1 MNYKESIDWILEKL
15 PFYQEKGN
23 EAYKPGLER
32 ITSFL
37 EVLNNPHKSLKF
49 IHVGGTNGKG
59 STCHYISSILQ
70 ESGYSVGVFTS
81 PHFFDYR
88 ERIRIN
94 NKKITKPYVN
104 EFLNSNKQIAEDL
117 ALSFF
122 ELSFGLAANYFNENK
137 IDIAIIEVGLGGRLD
152 ATNVINP
159 LMSIITNI
167 SLDHTDL
174 LGDTIEKIAKEK
186 SGIIKTDSITI
197 IGEKNDL
204 TDQIFTN
211 KAKEQNSKIYFNNV
225 ANDSYSNVLYQNKNI
240 STAIYAIKH
249 LISFNVSKQNIEDGI
264 DNVIENTGYFGRWF
278 KLSEDP
284 TVLVDVAHN
293 ISGFEYLALQIKK
306 LEYNTLHIILGFV
319 KGKKIK
325 ELIDLLPSKAN
336 LYFTKPSIYRGMDQE
351 ELSRNI
357 GKNFNFDVN
366 PGSQFLNVKN
376 IASKGDLIIIT
387 GSNFLIN
394 DIIDNE

>member
-37 EVLNNPHKSLKF
+37 EVLNNPHKNLKF

-59 STCHYISSILQ
+59 STCHYLSSILQ
-70 ESGYSVGVFTS
+70 ESGYSVGLFTS

-94 NKKITKPYVN
+94 NKKITKTYVN
-104 EFLNSNKQIAEDL
+104 EFLNSNKKIAEDL
-117 ALSFF
+117 SLSFF
-122 ELSFGLAANYFNENK
+122 ELSFGLAANYFNDNK

-174 LGDTIEKIAKEK
+174 LGETIEKIAKEK

-204 TDQIFTN
+204 TDQIFIN

-306 LEYNTLHIILGFV
+306 LEYNNLHIILGFV

-357 GKNFNFDVN
+357 GKNFNFDKN
-366 PGSQFLNVKN
+366 PGSQFLKVKN

>member
-32 ITSFL
+32 ISSFL

-49 IHVGGTNGKG
+49 IHVAGTNGKG

-70 ESGYSVGVFTS
+70 ESGYSVGLFTS

-94 NKKITKPYVN
+94 NKKITKSYVN
-104 EFLNSNKQIAEDL
+104 EFIKSNKEIAEDL
-117 ALSFF
+117 SLSFF
-122 ELSFGLAANYFNENK
+122 ELSFGLAANYFHDNK
-137 IDIAIIEVGLGGRLD
+137 IDIGIIEVGLGGRLD

-174 LGDTIEKIAKEK
+174 LGETIKEIALEK
-186 SGIIKTDSITI
+186 SGIIKRDSVAI
-197 IGEKNDL
+197 IGEKNNL
-204 TDQIFTN
+204 TNKIFT
-211 KAKEQNSKIYFNNV
+211 KIAKEKNSKIYFNNQS
-225 ANDSYSNVLYQNKNI
+225 DKSYSDILYQNKNI
-240 STAIYAIKH
+240 STAIFAIKH
-249 LISFNVSKQNIEDGI
+249 LIGFNISKRNIENGI
-264 DNVIENTGYFGRWF
+264 KNVIENTGYFGRWF

-293 ISGFEYLALQIKK
+293 ISGFEYLALQIEK
-306 LEYNTLHIILGFV
+306 LNYNNLHIILGFV

-325 ELIDLLPSKAN
+325 ELIDFLPSRAN
-336 LYFTKPSIYRGMDQE
+336 LYFTQPSIFRGMDQE

-357 GKNFNFDVN
+357 GKNFNFDKILEVN
-366 PGSQFLNVKN
+366 F
-376 IASKGDLIIIT
+376 
-387 GSNFLIN
+387 
-394 DIIDNE
+394 

>member
-32 ITSFL
+32 ISSFL

-49 IHVGGTNGKG
+49 IHVAGTNGKG

-70 ESGYSVGVFTS
+70 ESGYSVGLFTS

-94 NKKITKPYVN
+94 NKKITKSYVN
-104 EFLNSNKQIAEDL
+104 EFIRSNKKIAEDL
-117 ALSFF
+117 SLSFF
-122 ELSFGLAANYFNENK
+122 ELSFGLAANYFHENK
-137 IDIAIIEVGLGGRLD
+137 IDIGIIEVGLGGRLD

-159 LMSIITNI
+159 LISIITNI

-174 LGDTIEKIAKEK
+174 LGETIKEIAIEK
-186 SGIIKTDSITI
+186 SGIIKRDSVAI
-197 IGEKNDL
+197 IGEKNNL
-204 TDQIFTN
+204 TDKIFT
-211 KAKEQNSKIYFNNV
+211 KTAKEKNSKIYFNNKI
-225 ANDSYSNVLYQNKNI
+225 DESYSDVLYQNKNI
-240 STAIYAIKH
+240 STAIFAIKH
-249 LISFNVSKQNIEDGI
+249 LVGFNISKRNIEKGI
-264 DNVIENTGYFGRWF
+264 KNVIKNTGYFGRWF
-278 KLSEDP
+278 KLSQDP

-293 ISGFEYLALQIKK
+293 ISGFEYLALQIEK
-306 LEYNTLHIILGFV
+306 LNYNNLHIILGFV

-325 ELIDLLPSKAN
+325 ELIDFLPSRAN
-336 LYFTKPSIYRGMDQE
+336 LYFTQPSIYRGMDQE

-357 GKNFNFDVN
+357 GKNFNFDIN
-366 PGSQFLNVKN
+366 PGSQFLKVKK

>member
-15 PFYQEKGN
+15 PFYQDKGN

-59 STCHYISSILQ
+59 STCHYLSSILQ
-70 ESGYSVGVFTS
+70 ESGYSVGIFTS

-94 NKKITKPYVN
+94 NKKITKTYVN
-104 EFLNSNKQIAEDL
+104 EFLNSNKEISEDL
-117 ALSFF
+117 SLSFF
-122 ELSFGLAANYFNENK
+122 ELSFGLAANYFNDSK

-174 LGDTIEKIAKEK
+174 LGETIEKIAKEK

-204 TDQIFTN
+204 TDKVFVN
-211 KAKEQNSKIYFNNV
+211 KAKEQNSKIYFNN
-225 ANDSYSNVLYQNKNI
+225 NISESYSDVLYQNKNI

-249 LISFNVSKQNIEDGI
+249 LVGFNISKQNIEDGI

-284 TVLVDVAHN
+284 NILVDVAHN
-293 ISGFEYLALQIKK
+293 ISGFEYLALQIEK
-306 LEYNTLHIILGFV
+306 LEYNNLHIILGFV

-325 ELIDLLPSKAN
+325 ELIDLLPSKAS
-336 LYFTKPSIYRGMDQE
+336 LYFTQPSIYRGMGQE

-357 GKNFNFDVN
+357 GKNFNFDKN
-366 PGSQFLNVKN
+366 PRSQFLKVKN

>member
-23 EAYKPGLER
+23 QAYKPGLER
-32 ITSFL
+32 ISSFL
-37 EVLNNPHKSLKF
+37 EVLNNPHKTLKF
-49 IHVGGTNGKG
+49 IHVAGTNGKG

-70 ESGYSVGVFTS
+70 ESGYSVGLFTS

-94 NKKITKPYVN
+94 NKKITKSYVN
-104 EFLNSNKQIAEDL
+104 EFIKSNKEIAEDL
-117 ALSFF
+117 SLSFF
-122 ELSFGLAANYFNENK
+122 ELSFGLAAKYFHDNK
-137 IDIAIIEVGLGGRLD
+137 IDVGVIEVGLGGRLD

-174 LGDTIEKIAKEK
+174 LGETIKEIALEK
-186 SGIIKTDSITI
+186 SGIIKRDSVAI
-197 IGEKNDL
+197 IGEKNNL
-204 TDQIFTN
+204 TDKIFT
-211 KAKEQNSKIYFNNV
+211 KIAKEKNSKVYFNNQS
-225 ANDSYSNVLYQNKNI
+225 DKSYSDILYQNKNI
-240 STAIYAIKH
+240 STAIFAIKH
-249 LISFNVSKQNIEDGI
+249 LIGFNISKRNIENGI
-264 DNVIENTGYFGRWF
+264 KNIIKNTGYFGRWF

-293 ISGFEYLALQIKK
+293 ISGFEYLALQIEK
-306 LEYNTLHIILGFV
+306 LNYNNLHIILGFV

-325 ELIDLLPSKAN
+325 ELIDFLPSRAN
-336 LYFTKPSIYRGMDQE
+336 LYFTQPSIFRGMDQE

-357 GKNFNFDVN
+357 GKNFNFDKN
-366 PGSQFLNVKN
+366 PGSQFLKVKN

>member
-32 ITSFL
+32 ISSFL

-49 IHVGGTNGKG
+49 IHVAGTNGKG

-70 ESGYSVGVFTS
+70 ESGYSVGLFTS

-94 NKKITKPYVN
+94 NKKITKSYVN
-104 EFLNSNKQIAEDL
+104 EFIKSNKEIAEDL
-117 ALSFF
+117 SLSFF
-122 ELSFGLAANYFNENK
+122 ELSFGLAAKYFHDNK
-137 IDIAIIEVGLGGRLD
+137 IDVGIIEVGLGGRLD

-174 LGDTIEKIAKEK
+174 LGGTIKEIALEK
-186 SGIIKTDSITI
+186 SGIIKRDSVAI
-197 IGEKNDL
+197 IGEKNNL
-204 TDQIFTN
+204 TDKIFT
-211 KAKEQNSKIYFNNV
+211 KIAKEKNSKIYFNNQS
-225 ANDSYSNVLYQNKNI
+225 DKSYSDILYQNKNI
-240 STAIYAIKH
+240 STAIFAIKH
-249 LISFNVSKQNIEDGI
+249 LIGFNISKRNIENGI
-264 DNVIENTGYFGRWF
+264 KNIIKNTGYFGRWF

-293 ISGFEYLALQIKK
+293 ISGFEYLALQIEK
-306 LEYNTLHIILGFV
+306 LNYNNLHIILGFV

-325 ELIDLLPSKAN
+325 ELIDFLPSRAN
-336 LYFTKPSIYRGMDQE
+336 LYFTQPSIFRGMDQE

-357 GKNFNFDVN
+357 GKNFNFDKN
-366 PGSQFLNVKN
+366 PGSQFLKVKN

>member
-37 EVLNNPHKSLKF
+37 EIINNPHKNLKF

-59 STCHYISSILQ
+59 STCHYLSSILQ
-70 ESGYSVGVFTS
+70 ESGYSVGLFTS

-88 ERIRIN
+88 ERVRIN
-94 NKKITKPYVN
+94 NKKITKTYVN

-117 ALSFF
+117 SLSFF
-122 ELSFGLAANYFNENK
+122 ELSFGLAANYFNDNK

-174 LGDTIEKIAKEK
+174 LGETIEKIAKEK

-197 IGEKNDL
+197 IGEKNTL
-204 TDQIFTN
+204 TDQIFI
-211 KAKEQNSKIYFNNV
+211 KIAKEKNSKIYFNNQS
-225 ANDSYSNVLYQNKNI
+225 DKSYSDILYQNKNI
-240 STAIYAIKH
+240 STAIFAIKN
-249 LISFNVSKQNIEDGI
+249 LIGFNISKRNIENGI
-264 DNVIENTGYFGRWF
+264 KNVIENTGYFGRWF

-293 ISGFEYLALQIKK
+293 ISGFEYLALQIEK
-306 LEYNTLHIILGFV
+306 LNYNNLHIILGFV

-325 ELIDLLPSKAN
+325 ELIDFLPSRAN
-336 LYFTKPSIYRGMDQE
+336 LYFTQPSIFRGMDQE

-357 GKNFNFDVN
+357 GKNFNFDKN
-366 PGSQFLNVKN
+366 PGSQFLKVKN

>member
-37 EVLNNPHKSLKF
+37 KVLNNPHKNLKF

-59 STCHYISSILQ
+59 STCHYLSSILQ
-70 ESGYSVGVFTS
+70 ESGYSVGLFTS

-94 NKKITKPYVN
+94 NKKITKSYVN
-104 EFLNSNKQIAEDL
+104 EFINSNKDISEDL
-117 ALSFF
+117 SLSFF
-122 ELSFGLAANYFNENK
+122 ELSFGLAAKYFYENK

-159 LMSIITNI
+159 LMSIITNV

-174 LGDTIEKIAKEK
+174 LGDTPQEIAQEK
-186 SGIIKTDSITI
+186 SGIIKEDSIAI
-197 IGEKNDL
+197 IGENNNL
-204 TDQIFTN
+204 TDQIFIS
-211 KAKEQNSKIYFNNV
+211 KAREQNSIIHFNDMSNE
-225 ANDSYSNVLYQNKNI
+225 SYSNVLYQNKNI
-240 STAIYAIKH
+240 STAIYAIKY
-249 LISFNVSKQNIEDGI
+249 LQGFNISKQNIEDGI
-264 DNVIENTGYFGRWF
+264 DNIIENTGYFGRWF

-284 TVLVDVAHN
+284 AVLVDVAHN
-293 ISGFEYLALQIKK
+293 ISGFEYLALQIEK
-306 LEYNTLHIILGFV
+306 LEYNNLHIILGFV
-319 KGKKIK
+319 KGKNIK
-325 ELIDLLPSKAN
+325 ELIDLLPSKAS
-336 LYFTKPSIYRGMDQE
+336 LHFTQPSIYRGMGQE

-357 GKNFNFDVN
+357 GKNFNFDKN
-366 PGSQFLNVKN
+366 PRSQFLKVKN

>member
-37 EVLNNPHKSLKF
+37 KILNNPHKNLKL

-59 STCHYISSILQ
+59 SICHYLSSILQ
-70 ESGYSVGVFTS
+70 ESGYSVGLFTS

-94 NKKITKPYVN
+94 NKKITKSYVN
-104 EFLNSNKQIAEDL
+104 EFINSNKEISEDL
-117 ALSFF
+117 SLSFF
-122 ELSFGLAANYFNENK
+122 ELSFGLAAKYFYENK
-137 IDIAIIEVGLGGRLD
+137 IDIAIIEVGLGGKLD

-159 LMSIITNI
+159 LMSIITNV

-174 LGDTIEKIAKEK
+174 LGDTPQEIAQEK
-186 SGIIKTDSITI
+186 SGIIKKDSITI
-197 IGEKNDL
+197 IGENNNL
-204 TDQIFTN
+204 TDQIFIS
-211 KAKEQNSKIYFNNV
+211 KAREQNSIIHFNDMHNE
-225 ANDSYSNVLYQNKNI
+225 SYSNVLYQNKNI
-240 STAIYAIKH
+240 STVIYAIKY
-249 LISFNVSKQNIEDGI
+249 LQGFNISKQNIEDGI

-284 TVLVDVAHN
+284 NILVDVAHN
-293 ISGFEYLALQIKK
+293 ISGFEYLTLQIEK
-306 LEYNTLHIILGFV
+306 LEYNNLHIILGFV

-325 ELIDLLPSKAN
+325 ELIDLLPSKAS
-336 LYFTKPSIYRGMDQE
+336 LYFTQPSIYRGMGQE

-357 GKNFNFDVN
+357 GKNFNFDEN
-366 PGSQFLNVKN
+366 PRSQFLKVKN